1 MTLNETYRTDAPK
14 TVLIA
19 GGCGFLGSWLCER
32 HLALG
37 DRVICVDNLLTGR
50 LSNVAGL
57 LRHPNF
63 TYLNHDIVHPL
74 PVRDALAGPI
84 DQIFNMACAASP
96 PKYQLDPIHTFQT
109 NIWGV
114 QNLLE
119 LARLKGARFLQS
131 STSEVYGDPLQSPQV
146 EDYKGNVNTYGPRAC
161 YDEGKRAAETLILE
175 YRRAYGVETRIA
187 RIFNTYG
194 PRMRPDDGRV
204 ISNFVVEALL
214 GDPITIY
221 GDGSQTRSFC
231 YVEDQIDGL
240 MALMASPDWHQ
251 PVNIGNPDEHSV
263 LEMAEI
269 VLAKTGSG
277 SKLVFC
283 DLPQDDPM
291 IRRPCIARAKEV
303 LGWAPR
309 VGLDE
314 GLEQT
319 IAAFLKELDNGQLH
333 HVAAQ

>member
-109 NIWGV
+109 NIWACRTCWNWHGSRGRGSC
-114 QNLLE
+114 NL
-119 LARLKGARFLQS
+119 RPPRCMVIPCKVRRS
-131 STSEVYGDPLQSPQV
+131 KTTKVTSTP
-146 EDYKGNVNTYGPRAC
+146 
-161 YDEGKRAAETLILE
+161 
-175 YRRAYGVETRIA
+175 
-187 RIFNTYG
+187 
-194 PRMRPDDGRV
+194 MGRV
-204 ISNFVVEALL
+204 PVM
-214 GDPITIY
+214 TK
-221 GDGSQTRSFC
+221 
-231 YVEDQIDGL
+231 
-240 MALMASPDWHQ
+240 AS
-251 PVNIGNPDEHSV
+251 V
-263 LEMAEI
+263 
-269 VLAKTGSG
+269 
-277 SKLVFC
+277 
-283 DLPQDDPM
+283 PQ
-291 IRRPCIARAKEV
+291 RR
-303 LGWAPR
+303 
-309 VGLDE
+309 
-314 GLEQT
+314 
-319 IAAFLKELDNGQLH
+319 
-333 HVAAQ
+333 